1 MTKAKSRPK
10 LVRVFS
16 HDRDGSCTLPE
27 DVVAVLNLLNYVVI
41 TNAPHASGGYFID
54 VYPFYEV
61 DEGGNRTKFVPR
73 LDPVYYMKEKKSAF
87 AARQEIVK
95 WVRDG
100 CPKQE
105 EVDRE

>member
-1 MTKAKSRPK
+1 MTKAKPRPK

-16 HDRDGSCTLPE
+16 HDKDGSCTLPE

-41 TNAPHASGGYFID
+41 TNAPHASAHFID

-61 DEGGNRTKFVPR
+61 NEDRDKISYHKPV
-73 LDPVYYMKEKKSAF
+73 DPVYYMKERRTAF
-87 AARQEIVK
+87 AARKDIVE
-95 WVRDG
+95 WVRNG

-105 EVDRE
+105 EEDRE

>member
-1 MTKAKSRPK
+1 MTKAKPRPK

-16 HDRDGSCTLPE
+16 HDKDGGCKLPE
-27 DVVAVLNLLNYVVI
+27 DVAAVLNLLNYVVI
-41 TNAPHASGGYFID
+41 TNSPKMSAHFID

-61 DEGGNRTKFVPR
+61 DEDGDKISYHKPV
-73 LDPVYYMKEKKSAF
+73 DPVYYMKEKKSAF

-105 EVDRE
+105 EGDRE

>member
-1 MTKAKSRPK
+1 MTKAKPRPK
-10 LVRVFS
+10 LVKVLS

-41 TNAPHASGGYFID
+41 TNVPHASGYFID

-61 DEGGNRTKFVPR
+61 DEGGNRTEFVPR

-87 AARQEIVK
+87 AARKDIVE
-95 WVRDG
+95 WVRAG

-105 EVDRE
+105 EEDRE